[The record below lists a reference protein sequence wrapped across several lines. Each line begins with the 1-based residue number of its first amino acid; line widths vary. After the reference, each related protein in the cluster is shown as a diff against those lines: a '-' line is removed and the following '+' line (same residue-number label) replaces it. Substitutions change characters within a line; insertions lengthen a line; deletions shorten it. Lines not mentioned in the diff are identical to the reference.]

1 MTTFKNLVALAILL
15 GCSATASAQFGGL
28 VKKVKKAATEK
39 VESKVKE
46 AKKEAKQKVESKVEG
61 KVNETAGIEEKKGY
75 DPNRKY
81 KPSKEALAADPQLND
96 TTVEKGFTKSIG
108 EIHACYEQFSDVTLY
123 TPYYTDDAKRFYG
136 IKDVTNS
143 DLYYIFYS
151 TFSEA
156 LQKDFRTG
164 YYYNKYT
171 PVNLANDQIQVP
183 CDEFVVNAWTCR
195 FIADPKS
202 ETALKEYIF
211 ANTWVYS
218 PNVVATR
225 HYAMKDKLAGVIRD
239 DVILPSNFIQM
250 RYNRDNMAFGL
261 ALSVT
266 PYEHLMKLANEC
278 AKGISDPKSN
288 GFSRLFY
295 HLVLRNLV
303 DNFLPKHNNAKDGD
317 TVRLLKA
324 KLESPRIGELYD
336 AYQKDYVEAVA
347 EPKGVNVDAKTRSA
361 GIAAAKKFA
370 GAKFEKAVFTKS
382 TWQTFKEPK
391 WPYRITAYALPI
403 AIITKDGGKRYV
415 QYCTLTKSANGAN
428 YFVQAGSDTSK
439 HPIK

>member
-46 AKKEAKQKVESKVEG
+46 AKKEAKQKVESKVTG
-61 KVNETAGIEEKKGY
+61 KVNEAAGIEETKGY

-81 KPSKEALAADPQLND
+81 KPSKEALAADPQAND

-123 TPYYTDDAKRFYG
+123 SPYYTDDAKRFYG
-136 IKDVTNS
+136 IKDATNN
-143 DLYYIFYS
+143 DLYHIFYS
-151 TFSEA
+151 AFSEA
-156 LQKDFRTG
+156 LQKDIRKG

-171 PVNLANDQIQVP
+171 PVSLANKQIQVP

-202 ETALKEYIF
+202 ETALKEFIF
-211 ANTWVYS
+211 VNTWLYS
-218 PNVVATR
+218 PNMKATR
-225 HYAMKDKLAGVIRD
+225 HYAMKDELRGIIDNESILPENFRNMRDKRD
-239 DVILPSNFIQM
+239 D
-250 RYNRDNMAFGL
+250 MAYGL

-266 PYEHLMKLANEC
+266 PYENLLKLANEC
-278 AKGISDPKSN
+278 AEGISDPKSN

-303 DNFLPKHNNAKDGD
+303 DNFLPKHDNAKNDE
-317 TVRLLKA
+317 TVRLLTL
-324 KLESPRIGELYD
+324 KLESPSIGQLYD
-336 AYQKDYVEAVA
+336 AYQKNYVEAVS

-370 GAKFEKAVFTKS
+370 GAGFEKAVFTKS

-391 WPYRITAYALPI
+391 YPYRITAYALPI
-403 AIITKDGGKRYV
+403 AIITKEGGKRYV